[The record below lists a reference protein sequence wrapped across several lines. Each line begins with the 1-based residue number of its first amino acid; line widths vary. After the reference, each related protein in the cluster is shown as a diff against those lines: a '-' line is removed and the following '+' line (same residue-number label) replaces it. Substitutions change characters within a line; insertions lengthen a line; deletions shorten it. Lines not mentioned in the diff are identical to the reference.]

1 MSVFH
6 VGPSKLVLKGDS
18 EMRANERIF
27 LGFSMVV
34 ILVSG
39 CRAQDKPVL
48 SRSPFSEEQLGVY
61 RGLLDMLS
69 GLHYKNL
76 STVSVPFD
84 FTGFPETRPCL
95 NGIELENISEAMRIT
110 HTFGPEITKG
120 PDLKLVDRQE
130 QIGLLKQR
138 DASPNVQK
146 EKLTPGSQQTG
157 SDLNFLVLS
166 EIAFDKKH
174 QFAVVKY
181 LFRCGE
187 HCGGGST
194 LVMENVKGK
203 WTPSS
208 RVRCATLIGY

>member
-1 MSVFH
+1 MCAS
-6 VGPSKLVLKGDS
+6 G
-18 EMRANERIF
+18 RIF
-27 LGFSMVV
+27 LGFSVVV

-39 CRAQDKPVL
+39 CRAQNKPVL
-48 SRSPFSEEQLGVY
+48 SREPFSEGQLSVY

-69 GLHYKNL
+69 AFHYKNL

-95 NGIELENISEAMRIT
+95 IGIELENISEAMRTI

-120 PDLKLVDRQE
+120 RDLRLVDRHE
-130 QIGLLKQR
+130 QIKLLEQR
-138 DASPNVQK
+138 DVSPTVPK
-146 EKLTPGSQQTG
+146 EKLTAGSQQTS

-166 EIAFDKKH
+166 EIVFDKRH

-187 HCGGGST
+187 HCGGGAT
-194 LVMENVKGK
+194 RVMEKVDGK
-203 WTPSS
+203 WVASS
-208 RVRCATLIGY
+208 GRPACALLIGF

>member
-1 MSVFH
+1 VCAI
-6 VGPSKLVLKGDS
+6 
-18 EMRANERIF
+18 RRIF
-27 LGFSMVV
+27 LGFSAVV
-34 ILVSG
+34 ILLSG
-39 CRAQDKPVL
+39 CRAQNKPVL
-48 SRSPFSEEQLGVY
+48 SRSPFREEQLSVY

-69 GLHYKNL
+69 ALHYKNL

-95 NGIELENISEAMRIT
+95 SGIELENISEAMRTT

-120 PDLKLVDRQE
+120 LDLKLVDRHE
-130 QIGLLKQR
+130 QIKLLEQR
-138 DASPNVQK
+138 DASPTVAK
-146 EKLTPGSQQTG
+146 EKLNAEPQQTG

-194 LVMENVKGK
+194 LVMENLKGK
-203 WTPSS
+203 WTASS